1 MRNVYTVGQV
11 NAYIRGLVEDDARLS
26 SITVAGEISNLKYH
40 SSGHVYFTLKDAY
53 GALSCVMWRSD
64 AARLKIRLKDGSGV
78 HAHGSVS
85 VYEKSGSYQLY
96 VKRIELQGAG
106 ALYEQVEEL
115 KKKLFAQGMF
125 DEMYKKP
132 LPKTVKTLGV
142 VTAAT
147 GAAVRD
153 IIKVTRG
160 RNPYVQVILYPAQVQ
175 GEGAE
180 KSIAKGIA
188 ALAALP
194 VDVIIAGRGGGSIED
209 LMAFNTEIV
218 ARAIFDSPVPVVS
231 GVGHETD
238 TTIADFVAD
247 VRAATPSNAAE
258 IAVPEAER
266 IEERFVDMTQALI
279 DAMQGK
285 IESARSKRAQYLR
298 QLQLL
303 RPDARIKEM
312 RLTLDH
318 LTDKLFERMQ
328 RGIARR
334 KETLKYLAAAL
345 DGVSPAKRLAAGYAY
360 VQDDAGRHIKTASML
375 EERMALTIHFTDGAA
390 KAQVTGTDLRNGE
403 TR

>member
-115 KKKLFAQGMF
+115 KKKLLAQGMF

-266 IEERFVDMTQALI
+266 LEERFVDMTQALI

-285 IESARSKRAQYLR
+285 IEIARSKRAQYLR

-375 EERMALTIHFTDGAA
+375 EDRMALTIHFTDGAA